1 LLTNAAHLHDE
12 QTLKAMFHFVTF
24 MKTIEKEEETN
35 SSPKRTLI
43 A

>member
-1 LLTNAAHLHDE
+1 MLVHLHDE

-24 MKTIEKEEETN
+24 MKTTKKEEAN
-35 SSPKRTLI
+35 SSTKKTLI